1 VSLFAPIPRWLGL
14 SLSLLIAVVFGS
26 NHIAAIINFEPVAVL
41 FLGWLILDRSTGPTR
56 IFGAFVMVGAI
67 IMIAS
72 AKRRGARV
80 GRRDGLGTRRLSRPR
95 ATSRPRSIRLI

>member
-1 VSLFAPIPRWLGL
+1 MSLFAPIPRWLGL

-80 GRRDGLGTRRLSRPR
+80 GRRVGTLRRSRPR
-95 ATSRPRSIRLI
+95 AKSRPRSVRLI

>member
-1 VSLFAPIPRWLGL
+1 MSLFAPIPRWLGL

-56 IFGAFVMVGAI
+56 IFGAFVVVGAV

-80 GRRDGLGTRRLSRPR
+80 GRRVGTRRRSRPR
-95 ATSRPRSIRLI
+95 AKSRPRSVRLI